1 MRFASLAALSI
12 RFWITMLAM
21 ALLMT
26 GARAKADYEVLTRND
41 IFFAEH
47 DGVKLLGDFYAP
59 KGLDKAPVLVAVH
72 GGGWQVGTRKFYSN
86 WGPYLAKNGYA
97 VFAIEYR
104 LMKPDVKTYPGAVY
118 DTKAAVQY
126 VRANAGE
133 LGIDPERIGMIGDSA
148 GAHLS
153 ALVALAGEEPAFSTE
168 YRSDPHSS
176 ISTKVKAVVGFYGVY
191 DMLAQWE
198 HDLLARPR
206 DNISE
211 KFLGVAPHTNRRIFF
226 EASPIS
232 YATVDRNLMRFLLIH
247 GDHDDIV
254 DPATQ
259 STAFLAALKQAG
271 FFVRTVVI
279 PGAGHFFVTD
289 PVDDTSFGGFAGP
302 KVVRFLSTA
311 FSQAEVGEAQGTTQR
326 GLSESS
332 SMRWKH
338 RFSCEAQPRSCYR
351 SDRPKDEGTPRR
363 VERLA
368 LAAKCSAP
376 TGEEARSEK
385 KRDE

>member
-1 MRFASLAALSI
+1 MNKLFWIAALA
-12 RFWITMLAM
+12 TG
-21 ALLMT
+21 LLMAA
-26 GARAKADYEVLTRND
+26 ARAKADYEVMTRND

-59 KGLDKAPVLVAVH
+59 KGLDKAPVLVAV
-72 GGGWQVGTRKFYSN
+72 QVGNRKFYSN

-126 VRANAGE
+126 VRAKAGE
-133 LGIDPERIGMIGDSA
+133 LGIDPERIGMVGDSA

-153 ALVALAGEEPAFSTE
+153 ALVALAGEEPAFSSE
-168 YRSDPHSS
+168 YRSDAHVSVPAR
-176 ISTKVKAVVGFYGVY
+176 VKAVVGFYGVY

-211 KFLGVAPHTNRRIFF
+211 KFLGAAPYINRRIFF

-232 YATVDRNLMRFLLIH
+232 YTTADKNSTRFLLIH

-254 DPATQ
+254 DPTTQ

-289 PVDDTSFGGFAGP
+289 PVDDTSFSGFAGP
-302 KVVRFLSTA
+302 KVVRFL
-311 FSQAEVGEAQGTTQR
+311 
-326 GLSESS
+326 
-332 SMRWKH
+332 
-338 RFSCEAQPRSCYR
+338 
-351 SDRPKDEGTPRR
+351 KD
-363 VERLA
+363 VL
-368 LAAKCSAP
+368 
-376 TGEEARSEK
+376 
-385 KRDE
+385 

>member
-1 MRFASLAALSI
+1 MNMLFWIAALA
-12 RFWITMLAM
+12 TG
-21 ALLMT
+21 LLMPA
-26 GARAKADYEVLTRND
+26 ARAKADYEVMTRND

-72 GGGWQVGTRKFYSN
+72 GGGWQVGNRKFYSN
-86 WGPYLAKNGYA
+86 LGPYLAKNGYA

-126 VRANAGE
+126 VRAKAGE
-133 LGIDPERIGMIGDSA
+133 LGIDPERIGMVGDSA

-153 ALVALAGEEPAFSTE
+153 ALVALAGEEPAFSSE
-168 YRSDPHSS
+168 YRSDPHASVS
-176 ISTKVKAVVGFYGVY
+176 AKVKAVVGFYGVY

-211 KFLGVAPHTNRRIFF
+211 KFLGAAPYTNRRIFF

-232 YATVDRNLMRFLLIH
+232 YATVDRNLTRFLLIH

-254 DPATQ
+254 DPGTQ
-259 STAFLAALKQAG
+259 SMPFLAALKQAG

-289 PVDDTSFGGFAGP
+289 PVDDTSFSGFAGP
-302 KVVRFLSTA
+302 RVVRFL
-311 FSQAEVGEAQGTTQR
+311 
-326 GLSESS
+326 
-332 SMRWKH
+332 
-338 RFSCEAQPRSCYR
+338 
-351 SDRPKDEGTPRR
+351 KD
-363 VERLA
+363 VL
-368 LAAKCSAP
+368 
-376 TGEEARSEK
+376 
-385 KRDE
+385 

>member
-1 MRFASLAALSI
+1 MNKFFWIAALA
-12 RFWITMLAM
+12 TG
-21 ALLMT
+21 LLMAA
-26 GARAKADYEVLTRND
+26 ARAKADYEVMTRND

-59 KGLDKAPVLVAVH
+59 KGLDEAPVLVAVH
-72 GGGWQVGTRKFYSN
+72 GGGWQVGNRKFYSN

-126 VRANAGE
+126 VRAKAGE
-133 LGIDPERIGMIGDSA
+133 LGIDPERIGMVGDSA

-153 ALVALAGEEPAFSTE
+153 ALVALAGEEPAFSSE
-168 YRSDPHSS
+168 YRSDPHASVS
-176 ISTKVKAVVGFYGVY
+176 AKVKAVVGFYGVY

-211 KFLGVAPHTNRRIFF
+211 KFLGAAPYTNRRIFF

-232 YATVDRNLMRFLLIH
+232 YATVDRNLTRFLLIH

-254 DPATQ
+254 DPGTQ
-259 STAFLAALKQAG
+259 SMPFLAALKQAG

-289 PVDDTSFGGFAGP
+289 PVDDTSFSGFAGP
-302 KVVRFLSTA
+302 KVVRFL
-311 FSQAEVGEAQGTTQR
+311 
-326 GLSESS
+326 
-332 SMRWKH
+332 
-338 RFSCEAQPRSCYR
+338 
-351 SDRPKDEGTPRR
+351 KD
-363 VERLA
+363 VL
-368 LAAKCSAP
+368 
-376 TGEEARSEK
+376 
-385 KRDE
+385 

>member
-1 MRFASLAALSI
+1 MNMLFWIAALA
-12 RFWITMLAM
+12 TG
-21 ALLMT
+21 LLMP
-26 GARAKADYEVLTRND
+26 GARAKADYEVMTRND

-72 GGGWQVGTRKFYSN
+72 GGGWQVGNRKFYSN

-118 DTKAAVQY
+118 DTKAAVQF

-133 LGIDPERIGMIGDSA
+133 LGIDPQHIGMVGDSA

-153 ALVALAGEEPAFSTE
+153 ALVALAGEEPSFSSE
-168 YRSDPHSS
+168 YRSDPHASVS
-176 ISTKVKAVVGFYGVY
+176 AKVKAVVGFYGVY

-211 KFLGVAPHTNRRIFF
+211 KFLGVAPYTNRRVFF

-232 YATVDRNLMRFLLIH
+232 YATVDRNLTRFLLIH

-259 STAFLAALKQAG
+259 SIPFLAALKQAG

-289 PVDDTSFGGFAGP
+289 PVDDTSFNGFAGP
-302 KVVRFLSTA
+302 KVVRFL
-311 FSQAEVGEAQGTTQR
+311 
-326 GLSESS
+326 
-332 SMRWKH
+332 
-338 RFSCEAQPRSCYR
+338 
-351 SDRPKDEGTPRR
+351 KD
-363 VERLA
+363 VL
-368 LAAKCSAP
+368 
-376 TGEEARSEK
+376 
-385 KRDE
+385 